1 MVKVVLEDTVL
12 GDCGLA
18 ERALEVR
25 DLLFSVSEH
34 VLVQVALLRETVLA
48 SADQAN
54 ERLLFRMRSEVVE
67 EVVPLPENASA
78 ARRVLAEES
87 LRPSLALHLK
97 VFDIG
102 EGPDRWNRD
111 GPLKG

>member
-1 MVKVVLEDTVL
+1 MVEVVLEDTVL

-25 DLLFSVSEH
+25 DLLFSVGEH

-67 EVVPLPENASA
+67 EIVPLPENAIA
-78 ARRVLAEES
+78 A
-87 LRPSLALHLK
+87 
-97 VFDIG
+97 
-102 EGPDRWNRD
+102 
-111 GPLKG
+111 